1 MIKSI
6 FLVKL
11 FIFYY
16 KKKRIQMNE
25 SNQNIDVE
33 KFKIFSK
40 YFFLELKR
48 KIFLIKFI
56 LK

>member
-1 MIKSI
+1 
-6 FLVKL
+6 
-11 FIFYY
+11 
-16 KKKRIQMNE
+16 MNE